1 MSEQPL
7 RVCLLTYRGN
17 PRSGGQ
23 GIYVRLLSRELRDLG
38 HHVEV
43 WSGQPYPEL
52 FADVD
57 LVKVPSLDLWSDGF
71 PFRIPRLREL
81 RDSIN
86 REEWGRTMLGTFPEM
101 LTFSHRVDRALRRA
115 NGSLG
120 FDIIHDNQSLGSG
133 LLAVRERMPVV
144 ATIHHP
150 ITRDMRIALE
160 ATRNPYR
167 RFTLRRWYNFL
178 PMQIR
183 VAREM
188 DRVLTISDVSTADI
202 VRDFGLDQSRVRM
215 VGNGI
220 NLNVFR
226 PIPEI
231 ERREDRLITTLSA
244 DVPLKGLNYLLGA
257 LHELRRERPQLRLT
271 VIGSPRKGSG
281 TAEEVR
287 RLGLDDIVEF
297 TGRVEAEEIARRYA
311 ASTAAVVSSLYEGF
325 GFPAG
330 EAMACGVPLISTR
343 GGALPEVVGEQ
354 GHAGVLVDTGSAE
367 ELARGIRSVLE
378 ASAEKRASMGRAGRA
393 RVLELFTW
401 RRAAERTVDIYRE
414 TIAERAHANGNGR
427 VERSFAAATN
437 GNGSSRATT
446 DNGAADAPSNGVNGA
461 STNGAIAANGNAAN
475 GRSSSASN
483 GSAVGRVAGS
493 AAGRVEAN
501 ADN

>member
-7 RVCLLTYRGN
+7 RICLLTYRGN

-52 FADVD
+52 FENVE

-71 PFRIPRLREL
+71 PFRIPRFREL

-101 LTFSHRVDRALRRA
+101 LTFSNRVDRAFRRA
-115 NGSLG
+115 NGGLG
-120 FDIIHDNQSLGSG
+120 FDIVHDNQSLGSG

-178 PMQIR
+178 PMQIH
-183 VAREM
+183 VARQM

-202 VRDFGLDQSRVRM
+202 VRDFGLDESRVRM

-220 NLNVFR
+220 NLSVFR

-231 ERREDRLITTLSA
+231 ERLEDRLITTLSA

-257 LHELRRERPQLRLT
+257 LHELRRERPHLRLT
-271 VIGSPRKGSG
+271 VIGSPRNGSG

-330 EAMACGVPLISTR
+330 EAMACEVPLISTR

-354 GHAGVLVDTGSAE
+354 GHAGVLVQPGSAE
-367 ELARGIRSVLE
+367 ELAHGIRLVLG
-378 ASAEKRASMGRAGRA
+378 ASAEKRASMGKAGRA

-401 RRAAERTVDIYRE
+401 RRAAERTVEIYRE
-414 TIAERAHANGNGR
+414 TIAERAHVNGNGR
-427 VERSFAAATN
+427 IAQSVARSVDTNGSSAVMAANGVARVATNGAGNAATN
-437 GNGSSRATT
+437 GHGVAASNGS
-446 DNGAADAPSNGVNGA
+446 
-461 STNGAIAANGNAAN
+461 AANGNAA
-475 GRSSSASN
+475 GREASPT
-483 GSAVGRVAGS
+483 
-493 AAGRVEAN
+493 EAN